1 MSHVPV
7 LLNEVVGILDPQKGE
22 FFIDGTFGEG
32 GHATEILRRITP
44 GGTFLGVDWDPEI
57 LERNADLPNRWPQNT
72 VILEN
77 GNYADTF
84 RMLKDHYL
92 RKADGMIVDL
102 GFSSWHIDESGR
114 GFSFAKDEPLDMRY
128 NPERNDR
135 TAYEVV
141 NSLPETELAD
151 VIYQYG
157 EERNSRRIAKRIVDE
172 RRKKKIE
179 TAHEL
184 SEIVNSAFH
193 FKGGKLSPATKTFQA
208 IRIYVNGEFENIQKL
223 LGSLPEILKPGG
235 RLGII
240 TFHSLEDKLVKDA
253 FKLLHQKGQ
262 VDFLNKKV
270 IKPGREEIIKN
281 PKSRSAKLRAI
292 HLKN

>member
-7 LLNEVVGILDPQKGE
+7 LLNEAIELLGPRKGE

-32 GHATEILRRITP
+32 GHAKRILECLTP
-44 GGTFLGVDWDPEI
+44 GGTLLGIDWDREI
-57 LERNADLPNRWPQNT
+57 LERNADLSGRYPNDT

-77 GNYADTF
+77 GNYADTP
-84 RMLKDHYL
+84 RILKDHYL
-92 RKADGMIVDL
+92 AKADGMIVDL

-128 NPERNDR
+128 NPEKNDR

-141 NSLPETELAD
+141 NSFPETELAD
-151 VIYQYG
+151 VIYRYG
-157 EERNSRRIAKRIVDE
+157 EERNSRRIAKRIIEE
-172 RRKKKIE
+172 RRKKRIE

-193 FKGGKLSPATKTFQA
+193 FKSGKLSPATKTFQA
-208 IRIYVNGEFENIQKL
+208 IRIYVNGEFENIRRL
-223 LGSLPEILKPGG
+223 LGSLPEILHPGG

-253 FKLLHQKGQ
+253 FKVLRQKGKIE
-262 VDFLNKKV
+262 FLNKKV
-270 IKPGREEIIKN
+270 VKPGREEIIKN
-281 PKSRSAKLRAI
+281 PKSRSAKLRGI
-292 HLKN
+292 KIK

>member
-1 MSHVPV
+1 MHTPV
-7 LLNEVVGILDPQKGE
+7 LLNEAIEILDPQKGE

-32 GHATEILRRITP
+32 GHAKEILERLTP
-44 GGTFLGVDWDPEI
+44 GGTLLGIDWDREI
-57 LERNADLPNRWPQNT
+57 LERNADLPNRWPENT

-77 GNYADTF
+77 GNYADTP
-84 RMLKDHYL
+84 RILKDHYL
-92 RKADGMIVDL
+92 AKADGMIVDL
-102 GFSSWHIDESGR
+102 GFSSWHIDESRR

-141 NSLPETELAD
+141 NSLPEDELAD
-151 VIYQYG
+151 VIYRYG
-157 EERNSRRIAKRIVDE
+157 EERNSRGIAKRIVEE
-172 RRKKKIE
+172 RRKKKIQ

-184 SEIVNSAFH
+184 SEIVNSAFR
-193 FKGGKLSPATKTFQA
+193 FRGGKLSPATKTFQA
-208 IRIYVNGEFENIQKL
+208 IRIYVNGEFENIREL

-235 RLGII
+235 RLGVI
-240 TFHSLEDKLVKDA
+240 TFHSLEDKLVKDT

-262 VDFLNKKV
+262 IDFLNKKV

-292 HLKN
+292 CLKN